1 MNSCQTMGIW
11 VVNNHYISSIGQSS
25 YLTPELT
32 ISPKRRSFSWKTPYS
47 TCVSYLL
54 KEGAFCG
61 WILCPSPSL
70 FDCLCLYLFLWL
82 SVIQLSIINYHLNS
96 TNQLWLSNL
105 HLSVFRVFL
114 LLLVPGC
121 LCTLLFFAAMT
132 LPSHPHGFTKN
143 RLREHISI
151 ISATFVHWQFWA
163 VLFKV
168 NFFYIYVDLV
178 VTENTIIMNENRSS
192 LPYWCTQYAWPNRS
206 KVFVDK

>member
-11 VVNNHYISSIGQSS
+11 VVNNNNHYISSIGQTS

-32 ISPKRRSFSWKTPYS
+32 IFPKRRSFSWKTPYS
-47 TCVSYLL
+47 TCVSHLL

-70 FDCLCLYLFLWL
+70 YCLCLYLFLWL
-82 SVIQLSIINYHLNS
+82 TVIQLSIINYHLNS

-132 LPSHPHGFTKN
+132 LPSHKPSPWT
-143 RLREHISI
+143 
-151 ISATFVHWQFWA
+151 
-163 VLFKV
+163 
-168 NFFYIYVDLV
+168 YIYHKCNICAL
-178 VTENTIIMNENRSS
+178 TILSCSFQSKFLLYLRRLSCNRKHYHHEWEPFF
-192 LPYWCTQYAWPNRS
+192 LTILMHTVCMT
-206 KVFVDK
+206 